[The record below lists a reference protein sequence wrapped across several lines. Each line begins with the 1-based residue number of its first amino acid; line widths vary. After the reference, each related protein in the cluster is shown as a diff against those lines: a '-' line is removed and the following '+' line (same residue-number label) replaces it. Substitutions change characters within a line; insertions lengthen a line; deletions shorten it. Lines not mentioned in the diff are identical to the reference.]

1 MGMVHNFFRTSLLP
15 KQLNHSLIF
24 LIPKQENRT
33 FITYFRPV
41 SLCNI
46 AYKVIAK
53 IMADRLRKVLGMLIK
68 FPQATFV
75 TGRSIQE
82 NTIIA
87 QQIFHAMKLKQGRK
101 GLAAIKIDMERAY
114 DRLDWVFFVRIM
126 HAFEFD
132 PKWIQWIYQCISN
145 VSFSVLMNG
154 LPFEPQRGIRQGD
167 PLSHLSSFYVRRLS
181 LVWLCKKSTLADY
194 EG

>member
-1 MGMVHNFFRTSLLP
+1 MGMVQNFFRTSLLP

-75 TGRSIQE
+75 MG
-82 NTIIA
+82 
-87 QQIFHAMKLKQGRK
+87 QIDSREYNHRTTDLPRYEIEARK
-101 GLAAIKIDMERAY
+101 EG
-114 DRLDWVFFVRIM
+114 
-126 HAFEFD
+126 
-132 PKWIQWIYQCISN
+132 ISC
-145 VSFSVLMNG
+145 
-154 LPFEPQRGIRQGD
+154 
-167 PLSHLSSFYVRRLS
+167 H
-181 LVWLCKKSTLADY
+181 
-194 EG
+194 